1 MQGSPLDLREQP
13 GLAVL
18 ARLVATMH
26 RAWPDAGPLLVGAMA
41 RDVLLSFAHGIRV
54 ARATTDMDFAF
65 GLDGWNSFAGLR
77 NALLADGSFAEVP
90 GVLHRLVFE
99 QCHRVDLLP
108 FGGVERAD
116 RSIAWPSPHVVEMT
130 MLGYREAAAQAVAVR
145 LPDDVVV
152 AVASLPA
159 QAVLKLLAWRDRR
172 HERPGVDAGDLRL
185 LLRSYLEAGNMER
198 LYADAS
204 QLLEASDYD
213 HARAGAWL
221 LGHDARKLLHP
232 LANAGVTVALDAV
245 LDLLATEIDPD
256 GRLLLIGD
264 MRSGDVQID
273 LDLLGAFHAGLRGA
287 ATP

>member
-18 ARLVATMH
+18 ARLVATMR
-26 RAWPDAGPLLVGAMA
+26 RARPDAEPLLVGAMA

-116 RSIAWPSPHVVEMT
+116 RSIVWPPHAAEMF
-130 MLGYREAAAQAVAVR
+130 MLGYLEAAAQAVAVR

-172 HERPGVDAGDLRL
+172 RERPGVDAGDLCL
-185 LLRSYLEAGNMER
+185 LLRSYLEAGNVER
-198 LYADAS
+198 LYAEAS
-204 QLLEASDYD
+204 QLLEADDYD

-221 LGHDARKLLHP
+221 LGHDARQLLQP
-232 LANAGVTVALDAV
+232 LTNAGVTVALDAV

-264 MRSGDVQID
+264 MRSGDVQAD

>member
-18 ARLVATMH
+18 ARLVATMR

-152 AVASLPA
+152 ALASLPA
-159 QAVLKLLAWRDRR
+159 QAVLKLRAITTMPVPAHGCWATTPESCCTRWRTPVSQSHWTRCWICWRR
-172 HERPGVDAGDLRL
+172 RSTRMAGCC
-185 LLRSYLEAGNMER
+185 
-198 LYADAS
+198 
-204 QLLEASDYD
+204 
-213 HARAGAWL
+213 
-221 LGHDARKLLHP
+221 
-232 LANAGVTVALDAV
+232 
-245 LDLLATEIDPD
+245 
-256 GRLLLIGD
+256 
-264 MRSGDVQID
+264 
-273 LDLLGAFHAGLRGA
+273 
-287 ATP
+287 